1 MRHPLRSCLTHVKDF
16 LFGTFFEQDW
26 RLLSDTDF
34 SLTLSNTKQGM
45 DLGTLVIP
53 LMQTFHLLHE

>member
-1 MRHPLRSCLTHVKDF
+1 MKDF
-16 LFGTFFEQDW
+16 LLGTFIEQDW